1 MMFFYFWPKT
11 YFKIDGSIL
20 ANEDICRTG
29 TCCSLASFLSLLPD
43 LSTRNNWFLW
53 WSFWPLIAATFLTFL
68 PWSVTFKF
76 SRYLKSSS
84 FKHHYR
90 DSFQQPFNPKLINKP
105 RLLTQEFKLWSKNTK
120 AKGENKLNI
129 FLKLTLLMI

>member
-1 MMFFYFWPKT
+1 MNCFTQPRHIIIQSCPWTKWNQKWSHFGQTIREMQIDCYLHHWIFACKFNDFLLFLTHNIYKT
-11 YFKIDGSIL
+11 DDSIL
-20 ANEDICRTG
+20 ANEDICVAG
-29 TCCSLASFLSLLPD
+29 TCCSLASFLSFLPD

-84 FKHHYR
+84 
-90 DSFQQPFNPKLINKP
+90 L
-105 RLLTQEFKLWSKNTK
+105 
-120 AKGENKLNI
+120 
-129 FLKLTLLMI
+129 